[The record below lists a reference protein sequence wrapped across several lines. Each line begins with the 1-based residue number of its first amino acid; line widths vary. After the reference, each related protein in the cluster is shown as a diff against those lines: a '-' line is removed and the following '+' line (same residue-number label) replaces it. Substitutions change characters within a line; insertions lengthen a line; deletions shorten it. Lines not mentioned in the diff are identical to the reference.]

1 MVAKLCLTLCDPM
14 GCSLPGSS
22 AHGVSQA
29 RILEWVAISS
39 ARGSSLLRIEP
50 ASLASPALQADSLTT
65 ELPGKP
71 KECVIYVENTRLSAG
86 DTKIRHSQ
94 SSWGSSF
101 NN

>member
-1 MVAKLCLTLCDPM
+1 MVAKLCPILQDPM

-29 RILEWVAISS
+29 KILEWIAISS
-39 ARGSSLLRIEP
+39 ARGSSPPRIKP
-50 ASLASPALQADSLTT
+50 AFLASPALQADSLST
-65 ELPGKP
+65 EPPGKP
-71 KECVIYVENTRLSAG
+71 KEFVIYVENTYISAE